1 MQLESSKIYRR
12 VLYWFRLPKEF
23 MLNLKIYVELVSM
36 MEEVV
41 VNNMEMDDIYEEEQ
55 LNQIEMEESEKN
67 NKEDLPDLLDNE
79 IKLKDNEIESEQN
92 IKQIKEYK
100 IDFNDELQKM
110 LLPNN
115 IAEDFLS
122 NIRPA
127 TENLNLLSKSIGE
140 LSRSMIKINEAMN
153 SSAIKWL
160 QSIDFSP
167 LQNVLKKFAR
177 GLNLERLKA
186 LKKEFL
192 QAMYEC
198 YWFPY
203 VGSANSIS
211 LMTDVF
217 DIIATSRGAS
227 KRREKRIDQVIFS
240 YYTITEIKDI
250 KRRWK
255 NSDLRPHIKKILG
268 QAIDAHLRGEYV
280 LTISC
285 LASMW
290 ENLIYN
296 KAGITTPLQQ
306 KKTKEKFK
314 TLSERNGF
322 DDVFSE
328 FYDHFIL
335 GYVNSP
341 EDVIDGVPSR
351 NGCLH
356 GQYKK
361 YPNKK
366 ASLNAILLTDFII
379 SFQTEEDY

>member
-1 MQLESSKIYRR
+1 
-12 VLYWFRLPKEF
+12 
-23 MLNLKIYVELVSM
+23 M
-36 MEEVV
+36 MEEGI

-79 IKLKDNEIESEQN
+79 IKFKDNEIESEQN

-100 IDFNDELQKM
+100 IDFNDELKEM

-122 NIRPA
+122 NIRPI
-127 TENLNLLSKSIGE
+127 TENLNLLPKSIRK
-140 LSRSMIKINEAMN
+140 SSFSMGKVTEAMN
-153 SSAIKWL
+153 SLAINWL

-167 LQNVLKKFAR
+167 LQNVLKNITR
-177 GLNLERLKA
+177 GLDLEKLKA
-186 LKKEFL
+186 LKQEFL

-227 KRREKRIDQVIFS
+227 KRREKRIDQVVFS
-240 YYTITEIKDI
+240 YYTTTEIKNI

-255 NSDLRPHIKKILG
+255 NSDLKPHIKKILG
-268 QAIDAHLRGEYV
+268 QAIEAHLRGEYV

-290 ENLIYN
+290 ESLIYN
-296 KAGITTPLQQ
+296 RAGITIPLHQ
-306 KKTKEKFK
+306 KKTKEEFK

-322 DDVFSE
+322 DEIFYE
-328 FYDHFIL
+328 FYDHLIL
-335 GYVNSP
+335 GHVNSP
-341 EDVIDGVPSR
+341 EEAIDGVPSR

-379 SFQTEEDY
+379 NFQTEEDEEEY

>member
-1 MQLESSKIYRR
+1 
-12 VLYWFRLPKEF
+12 
-23 MLNLKIYVELVSM
+23 M

-110 LLPNN
+110 LLPNS
-115 IAEDFLS
+115 IGKDFLS

-127 TENLNLLSKSIGE
+127 TENLNLLSKSIRE

-290 ENLIYN
+290 ESLIYN
-296 KAGITTPLQQ
+296 RAGITTPLPQ
-306 KKTKEKFK
+306 KKTKEEFK

-322 DDVFSE
+322 DEIFFE
-328 FYDHFIL
+328 FYDHLIL

-341 EDVIDGVPSR
+341 EQAIDGVPSR

-379 SFQTEEDY
+379 NFQVEEENETVIIQ